1 LETVQI
7 DELPKC
13 QFCCDPAVYD
23 SKTVFGPWAYLCEKH
38 QRQYGCLPTT
48 RLEKRVKI
56 AYKTDKVPEVN
67 VPLTLDSVVVTVR
80 CPHCNEPRR
89 VEPDADYIATCES
102 CGNRFRLVQ
111 PL

>member
-1 LETVQI
+1 LETVQM

-13 QFCCDPAVYD
+13 QFCCDPAGYD

-38 QRQYGCLPTT
+38 LHQYGCPPTT

-67 VPLTLDSVVVTVR
+67 VPLTLDSVVTVR

-89 VEPDADYIATCES
+89 VEPDANYIATCES